1 MATIRKRNN
10 KWQVQVRHLGHNQIS
25 KTFLRKQEAEQWARE
40 LEVSFD
46 QGNLASRSFEYPV
59 FSEIIERY
67 TKEVSARK
75 RGHKRAKKLESLFCL
90 NHYII
95 LLWGNSRPRAY
106 YFLITPYLQKAR
118 KLES

>member
-1 MATIRKRNN
+1 MATIRKRKG

-46 QGNLASRSFEYPV
+46 QGSLASRSVEYPM

-67 TKEVSARK
+67 TKEVSAKK
-75 RGHKRAKKLESLFCL
+75 RGAHKGGVFPQATGANGSGAKKTGSHTVASHCQAE
-90 NHYII
+90 
-95 LLWGNSRPRAY
+95 GQP
-106 YFLITPYLQKAR
+106 P
-118 KLES
+118 